1 MEWNGIGQSIGCSP
15 YRYIISGEIKIV
27 IDTMEALVDM
37 SGID

>member
-1 MEWNGIGQSIGCSP
+1 VFVIGIDGG
-15 YRYIISGEIKIV
+15 RYILSGEIKIV